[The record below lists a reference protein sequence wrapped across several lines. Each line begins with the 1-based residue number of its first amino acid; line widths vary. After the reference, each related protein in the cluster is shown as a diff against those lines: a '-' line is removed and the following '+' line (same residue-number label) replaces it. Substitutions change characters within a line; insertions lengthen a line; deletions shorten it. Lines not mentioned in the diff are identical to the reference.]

1 MAKKSKS
8 VSHSDEVLSQAF
20 DSPLAQNVKFKKEL
34 EEVQKYYEF
43 FDGFDI
49 TDLNSDY
56 GQTWKIEED
65 NLDYIPSRE
74 IRNHVR
80 QLIKKQSRFM
90 MSQEPE
96 LVFNA
101 IVEGREKKA
110 EQKRILFDSIFR
122 QAKFW
127 SKASNALTDAT
138 VGKRVL
144 MTVLGNEGEPID
156 VRFYPMPQFSY
167 TVDPKDSSKLL
178 VVDIVYQDE
187 RTRGMDKE
195 AQLWHHYRYEMKAGA
210 SESGITSALEDKE
223 EECWLTYVL
232 TDGESN
238 QIYITE
244 DGGTTIKE
252 SSAKLVDIEDNLG
265 NKIQVPLAVT
275 ESASTGLSQIP
286 ARVILNEP
294 LTNDVYGNSDV
305 KDLITIAD
313 NMNRTIS
320 DLRDALRFRMFE
332 QPVIIDGSTKSLQ
345 GMKIAPNAVVD
356 LKTDTSTSIGAGGGS
371 KQAQVTSISSNFNFL
386 PSVQYY
392 LDEAKRSMYE
402 LMDQPLPEKVQSAP
416 SGIAMQFLFYDL
428 MSRCDSK
435 WVEWDSAIEWLVSMI
450 EEILEKV
457 SVDIEPL
464 PENLKSAWQ
473 EITTLT
479 INHNYPLPADEQAKR
494 QTAMQEVQTSVR
506 SHQSYIEEFSRNEN
520 AEDEWN
526 RILEEAAQLEELS
539 SGAMLQLAENE
550 SQLEDTENEQ
560 TEEDE
565 PETLEGTEEESES
578 ESSGAGESGAES
590 TEAEV

>member
-8 VSHSDEVLSQAF
+8 VSHTDEVLSQAF
-20 DSPLAQNVKFKKEL
+20 DSPLAKNIKFKKEL

-56 GQTWKIEED
+56 GQTWKINED
-65 NLDYIPSRE
+65 QLDYVPTRE
-74 IRNHVR
+74 IRNIVR
-80 QLIKKQSRFM
+80 QLVKKQSRFM

-96 LVFNA
+96 LVFNP
-101 IVEGREKKA
+101 INEGRENQA
-110 EQKRILFDSIFR
+110 EQKRILFDSILR

-127 SKASNALTDAT
+127 SKAANALTDST

-144 MTVLGNEGEPID
+144 MTVIGNDGEGID

-167 TVDPKDSSKLL
+167 TVDPKDSSRLL

-195 AQLWHHYRYEMKAGA
+195 AQLWHHYRYEMKSSA
-210 SESGITSALEDKE
+210 SESGITQALENVE
-223 EECWLTYVL
+223 EECWLTYAL

-238 QIYITE
+238 QIYIAE
-244 DGGTTIKE
+244 DGSTTIKE
-252 SSAKLVDIEDNLG
+252 TSAKLVNIEDNLG
-265 NKIQVPLAVT
+265 NPIQVPLAVT
-275 ESASTGLSQIP
+275 ESTPTGLSQIP

-305 KDLITIAD
+305 KDLITIAE
-313 NMNRTIS
+313 NINRTVS

-345 GMKIAPNAVVD
+345 GMKIAPNAVID
-356 LKTDTSTSIGAGGGS
+356 LKTDTSSSLGASGGS
-371 KQAQVTSISSNFNFL
+371 RQASVSSISSNFNFL

-392 LDEAKRSMYE
+392 LDEAKRTMYE

-435 WVEWDSAIEWLVSMI
+435 WIEWDSAIEWMVGMI

-457 SVDIEPL
+457 SVNLDPL

-479 INHNYPLPADEQAKR
+479 INHSYPLPADEQAKR
-494 QTAMQEVQTSVR
+494 QTAMQEVQTNVR
-506 SHQSYIEEFSRNEN
+506 SHQSYIEEFGRMEN
-520 AEDEWN
+520 AEDEWT
-526 RILEEAAQLEELS
+526 RILEEAAQLDEVS

-550 SQLEDTENEQ
+550 ANQEDTENVEN
-560 TEEDE
+560 EEDE
-565 PETLEGTEEESES
+565 TKTDESLEEGEESEPGRS
-578 ESSGAGESGAES
+578 EESG
-590 TEAEV
+590 TEAPES

>member
-8 VSHSDEVLSQAF
+8 VSHTDEVLSQAF
-20 DSPLAQNVKFKKEL
+20 DSPLAKNAKFKKEL
-34 EEVQKYYEF
+34 QEVQLYYEY
-43 FDGFDI
+43 FDGFDV

-56 GQTWKIEED
+56 GQTWKIDEEA
-65 NLDYIPSRE
+65 LDYKPTRE
-74 IRNHVR
+74 IRNLIR
-80 QLIKKQSRFM
+80 QLVKKQSRFM

-96 LVFNA
+96 LVFNP
-101 IVEGREKKA
+101 ITEGREKQA
-110 EQKRILFDSIFR
+110 EQKRILFDSILR

-156 VRFYPMPQFSY
+156 VRFFPMPQFSY
-167 TVDPKDSSKLL
+167 IVDPKDSSKLL

-195 AQLWHHYRYEMKAGA
+195 DQLWHHYRYEMKSGS
-210 SESGITSALEDKE
+210 SESGVANALDNIE
-223 EECWLTYVL
+223 EECWLTYTL

-238 QIYITE
+238 QIYVAE

-252 SSAKLVDIEDNLG
+252 SSAKLVEIEDNLG
-265 NKIQVPLAVT
+265 NPIQVPLAVR
-275 ESASTGLSQIP
+275 ESAPTGLSQIP

-294 LTNDVYGNSDV
+294 LTNDVYGTSDV
-305 KDLITIAD
+305 KDLVTIAD
-313 NMNRTIS
+313 NMNKTVS

-332 QPVIIDGSTKSLQ
+332 QPVIVDGSTKSIQ
-345 GMKIAPNAVVD
+345 GIKIAPNALID
-356 LKTDTSTSIGAGGGS
+356 LKTDISSGIGSGGS
-371 KQAQVTSISSNFNFL
+371 SRQASVTSISSNFNFL

-392 LDEAKRSMYE
+392 LDEAKRTMYE

-457 SVDIEPL
+457 SVNIEPL

-479 INHNYPLPADEQAKR
+479 INHNYPLPADEQARR

-550 SQLEDTENEQ
+550 SQIMEDTNNGEDEENE
-560 TEEDE
+560 TET
-565 PETLEGTEEESES
+565 PEGTEEASES
-578 ESSGAGESGAES
+578 EQGGNG
-590 TEAEV
+590 TEEGGSA

>member
-1 MAKKSKS
+1 MPKKSKS
-8 VSHSDEVLSQAF
+8 VSHTDEILSQAF

-49 TDLNSDY
+49 TDMNSDY
-56 GQTWKIEED
+56 GQTWKIDED
-65 NLDYIPSRE
+65 KLDYIPTRE

-96 LVFNA
+96 LVFNPVA
-101 IVEGREKKA
+101 EGREKQA
-110 EQKRILFDSIFR
+110 EQKRILFDSILR
-122 QAKFW
+122 QSKFW
-127 SKASNALTDAT
+127 TKATNALTDAT

-144 MTVLGNEGEPID
+144 MTVLGNEGESID

-167 TVDPKDSSKLL
+167 IVDPKDGSKLL

-210 SESGITSALEDKE
+210 SESGITTALEDKE
-223 EECWLTYVL
+223 EECWLTYAL

-244 DGGTTIKE
+244 DGETTIKE
-252 SSAKLVDIEDNLG
+252 NSAKLVDIEDNLG

-275 ESASTGLSQIP
+275 ESAPTGLSQIP

-313 NMNRTIS
+313 NSNRTIS

-345 GMKIAPNAVVD
+345 GMKIAPNAVID
-356 LKTDTSTSIGAGGGS
+356 LKTDSSISIGAGGGG
-371 KQAQVTSISSNFNFL
+371 KQAQVSSISSNFNFL

-428 MSRCDSK
+428 MSRCDGK
-435 WVEWDSAIEWLVSMI
+435 WVEWDSAIEWLVSMV

-457 SVDIEPL
+457 RVNIEPL
-464 PENLKSAWQ
+464 PDNLKSAAQ

-479 INHNYPLPADEQAKR
+479 INHSYPLPSDEQAKR
-494 QTAMQEVQTSVR
+494 QIAMQEVQTNVR

-520 AEDEWN
+520 AEDEWS

-539 SGAMLQLAENE
+539 AGAMLQLAENE
-550 SQLEDTENEQ
+550 SQMENTENEQ
-560 TEEDE
+560 TEENE
-565 PETLEGTEEESES
+565 SKVPESTEEESES
-578 ESSGAGESGAES
+578 EPS
-590 TEAEV
+590 

>member
-1 MAKKSKS
+1 MSKKSKA
-8 VSHSDEVLSQAF
+8 VSHTDEILSQAF

-49 TDLNSDY
+49 TDMNSDY
-56 GQTWKIEED
+56 GQTWKIDED
-65 NLDYIPSRE
+65 KLDYVPTRE

-96 LVFNA
+96 LIFNPVA
-101 IVEGREKKA
+101 EGREKQA
-110 EQKRILFDSIFR
+110 EQKRILFDSILR
-122 QAKFW
+122 QSKFW
-127 SKASNALTDAT
+127 TKATNALTDAT

-144 MTVLGNEGEPID
+144 MTVLGNEGEPVD

-210 SESGITSALEDKE
+210 KESGITSALEDVE

-244 DGGTTIKE
+244 DGETTIKE
-252 SSAKLVDIEDNLG
+252 TSAKLVDIEDNLG
-265 NKIQVPLAVT
+265 NTIQVPLAVK
-275 ESASTGLSQIP
+275 ESAPTGLSQIP

-356 LKTDTSTSIGAGGGS
+356 LKTDTSASIGAGGGR
-371 KQAQVTSISSNFNFL
+371 QAAVTSISSSFNFL

-416 SGIAMQFLFYDL
+416 SGVAMQFLFYDL
-428 MSRCDSK
+428 MSRCDGK
-435 WVEWDSAIEWLVSMI
+435 WVEWDSAIEWLVSMV

-457 SVDIEPL
+457 RVNIEPL
-464 PENLKSAWQ
+464 PDNLKSAAQ

-479 INHNYPLPADEQAKR
+479 INHSYPLPSDEQAKR
-494 QTAMQEVQTSVR
+494 QIAMQEVQTNVR

-520 AEDEWN
+520 AEEEWS

-539 SGAMLQLAENE
+539 AGAMLQLAENE
-550 SQLEDTENEQ
+550 SQMEDAENEQ
-560 TEEDE
+560 NEEDKPEEDE
-565 PETLEGTEEESES
+565 STTESE
-578 ESSGAGESGAES
+578 
-590 TEAEV
+590 

>member
-8 VSHSDEVLSQAF
+8 VSHTDEVLSQAF

-34 EEVQKYYEF
+34 EEVQLYYEH
-43 FDGFDI
+43 FDGFDV
-49 TDLNSDY
+49 TDMNSDY
-56 GQTWKIEED
+56 GQTWKIDED
-65 NLDYIPSRE
+65 KLDYKPTRE
-74 IRNHVR
+74 IRNLIR
-80 QLIKKQSRFM
+80 QLVKKQSRFM

-101 IVEGREKKA
+101 VVEGREKQA
-110 EQKRILFDSIFR
+110 EQKRILFDSILR
-122 QAKFW
+122 QANFW
-127 SKASNALTDAT
+127 PKAASALTDAT

-144 MTVLGNEGEPID
+144 MTVLGNEGESVD

-195 AQLWHHYRYEMKAGA
+195 AQLWHHYRYEMKAGD

-265 NKIQVPLAVT
+265 NKIQVPLALM
-275 ESASTGLSQIP
+275 ESAPTGLSQIP

-345 GMKIAPNAVVD
+345 GMKIAPNAVID

-371 KQAQVTSISSNFNFL
+371 KQASVTSISSNFNFL
-386 PSVQYY
+386 PAVQYY

-457 SVDIEPL
+457 SVAIEPL
-464 PENLKSAWQ
+464 PEDLKSSWQ

-520 AEDEWN
+520 AEDEWS

-565 PETLEGTEEESES
+565 TDAPEGTEEESES
-578 ESSGAGESGAES
+578 EPSGAGESGAES
-590 TEAEV
+590 PEAEL

>member
-8 VSHSDEVLSQAF
+8 VSHTDEVLSQAF
-20 DSPLAQNVKFKKEL
+20 DSPLAQNAKFKKEL
-34 EEVQKYYEF
+34 QEVQLYYEY
-43 FDGFDI
+43 FDGFDVA
-49 TDLNSDY
+49 DLNSDY
-56 GQTWKIEED
+56 GQTWKIDEEA
-65 NLDYIPSRE
+65 LDYKPTRE
-74 IRNHVR
+74 IRNLIR
-80 QLIKKQSRFM
+80 QLVKKQSRFM

-96 LVFNA
+96 LVFNP
-101 IVEGREKKA
+101 ITEGREKQA
-110 EQKRILFDSIFR
+110 EQKRILFDSILR

-144 MTVLGNEGEPID
+144 MTVLGNEGEPVD

-167 TVDPKDSSKLL
+167 IVAPEDNSRLL

-210 SESGITSALEDKE
+210 SESGIASALEDKE
-223 EECWLTYVL
+223 EECWLTYAL

-238 QIYITE
+238 QIYVAE

-252 SSAKLVDIEDNLG
+252 TSAKLVEIEDNLG
-265 NKIQVPLAVT
+265 NPVQVPLAVK
-275 ESASTGLSQIP
+275 ESAPTGLSEIP

-294 LTNDVYGNSDV
+294 LTNDAYGNSDV

-345 GMKIAPNAVVD
+345 GMKIAPNAVID
-356 LKTDTSTSIGAGGGS
+356 LKTDTSASIGAGGGS
-371 KQAQVTSISSNFNFL
+371 KQASVTSISSNFNFL

-457 SVDIEPL
+457 SVDIDPL

-479 INHNYPLPADEQAKR
+479 INHSYPLPADEQAKR

-520 AEDEWN
+520 AEDEWT

-550 SQLEDTENEQ
+550 SQIMEDTNNG
-560 TEEDE
+560 EDE
-565 PETLEGTEEESES
+565 TKTPEGTEEGKQSERGS
-578 ESSGAGESGAES
+578 AG
-590 TEAEV
+590 TEEAGSADS

>member
-1 MAKKSKS
+1 MAKKSKA
-8 VSHSDEVLSQAF
+8 VSHTDEVLSQAF
-20 DSPLAQNVKFKKEL
+20 DSPLAQNAKFKKEL
-34 EEVQKYYEF
+34 EEVQLYYEY
-43 FDGFDI
+43 FDGFDV
-49 TDLNSDY
+49 TDMNSNY
-56 GQTWKIEED
+56 GQTWKIDED
-65 NLDYIPSRE
+65 KLDYIPTRE
-74 IRNHVR
+74 IRNHLR
-80 QLIKKQSRFM
+80 QLVRKQSRFM

-96 LVFNA
+96 LIFNP
-101 IVEGREKKA
+101 VTEGREKQA
-110 EQKRILFDSIFR
+110 EDKRILFDSILR

-127 SKASNALTDAT
+127 SKAANALTDAT

-144 MTVLGNEGEPID
+144 MTVLGNEGEPVDI
-156 VRFYPMPQFSY
+156 RFYPMPQFSY
-167 TVDPKDSSKLL
+167 TVDPKYTSRLL
-178 VVDIVYQDE
+178 AVDIVYQDE

-210 SESGITSALEDKE
+210 KESGITSALEDVE
-223 EECWLTYVL
+223 EECWLTYAL

-244 DGGTTIKE
+244 EGETTIKE

-265 NKIQVPLAVT
+265 NKVQVPLAVL
-275 ESASTGLSQIP
+275 ESAPTGLSQIP

-313 NMNRTIS
+313 NMNKTIS

-345 GMKIAPNAVVD
+345 GMKIAPNAVID
-356 LKTDTSTSIGAGGGS
+356 LKTDTSSSIGAGGGS
-371 KQAQVTSISSNFNFL
+371 RQAAVTSITSNFNFL
-386 PSVQYY
+386 PAVQYY
-392 LDEAKRSMYE
+392 LDEAKRAMYE

-435 WVEWDSAIEWLVSMI
+435 WVEWDSAIEWMISMI

-457 SVDIEPL
+457 PVTIEPL
-464 PENLKSAWQ
+464 PEALKSAWQ

-479 INHNYPLPADEQAKR
+479 INHNYPLPADELAKR
-494 QTAMQEVQTSVR
+494 QTAMQEVQTNVR

-520 AEDEWN
+520 AEDEWS
-526 RILEEAAQLEELS
+526 RILEEAAELEELS

-550 SQLEDTENEQ
+550 SQMEDTKDEQ

-565 PETLEGTEEESES
+565 TKAPEGTEKESES
-578 ESSGAGESGAES
+578 KSSGDGESGTSS
-590 TEAEV
+590 TEA

>member
-1 MAKKSKS
+1 MAKKSKA
-8 VSHSDEVLSQAF
+8 VSHTDEVLSQAF
-20 DSPLAQNVKFKKEL
+20 DSPLAQNAKFKKEL
-34 EEVQKYYEF
+34 EEVQLYYEY
-43 FDGFDI
+43 FDGFDV
-49 TDLNSDY
+49 TDMNSNY
-56 GQTWKIEED
+56 GQTWKIDED
-65 NLDYIPSRE
+65 KLDYVPTRE

-96 LVFNA
+96 LVFNPVA
-101 IVEGREKKA
+101 EGREKQA
-110 EQKRILFDSIFR
+110 EQKRILFDSILR
-122 QAKFW
+122 QSKFW
-127 SKASNALTDAT
+127 TKATNALTDAT

-144 MTVLGNEGEPID
+144 MTVLGNEGESID
-156 VRFYPMPQFSY
+156 VRFYPIPQFSY
-167 TVDPKDSSKLL
+167 IVDPKDSSKLL
-178 VVDIVYQDE
+178 SVDIVYQDE

-210 SESGITSALEDKE
+210 SESGISSALEDNE

-244 DGGTTIKE
+244 DGETTIKE
-252 SSAKLVDIEDNLG
+252 TSAKLVDIEDNLG
-265 NKIQVPLAVT
+265 NTIQVPLAVK
-275 ESASTGLSQIP
+275 ESAPTGLSQIP

-313 NMNRTIS
+313 NTNRTIS

-356 LKTDTSTSIGAGGGS
+356 LKTDTSASIGAGGGR
-371 KQAQVTSISSNFNFL
+371 QAAVTSISSSFNFL

-416 SGIAMQFLFYDL
+416 SGVAMQFLFYDL
-428 MSRCDSK
+428 MSRCDGK
-435 WVEWDSAIEWLVSMI
+435 WVEWDSAIEWLVAMV

-457 SVDIEPL
+457 RVNIEPL
-464 PENLKSAWQ
+464 PDNLKSAAQ

-479 INHNYPLPADEQAKR
+479 INHSYPLPSDEQAKR
-494 QTAMQEVQTSVR
+494 QIAMQEVQTNVR

-520 AEDEWN
+520 AEDEWS

-539 SGAMLQLAENE
+539 AGAMLQLAENE
-550 SQLEDTENEQ
+550 SQMEDAENEQ
-560 TEEDE
+560 NEEDKTEEDE
-565 PETLEGTEEESES
+565 STTESE
-578 ESSGAGESGAES
+578 
-590 TEAEV
+590 

>member
-1 MAKKSKS
+1 MAKKSKA
-8 VSHSDEVLSQAF
+8 VSHTDEVLSQAF
-20 DSPLAQNVKFKKEL
+20 DSPLAQNAKFKKEL
-34 EEVQKYYEF
+34 EEVQLYYEY
-43 FDGFDI
+43 FDGFDV
-49 TDLNSDY
+49 TDMNSNY
-56 GQTWKIEED
+56 GQTWKIDED
-65 NLDYIPSRE
+65 KLDYIPTRE
-74 IRNHVR
+74 IRNHLR
-80 QLIKKQSRFM
+80 QLVKKQSRFM

-96 LVFNA
+96 LIFNPV
-101 IVEGREKKA
+101 IEGREKQA
-110 EQKRILFDSIFR
+110 EDKRILFDSILR

-127 SKASNALTDAT
+127 SKATNALTDAT

-144 MTVLGNEGEPID
+144 MTVLGNEGEPVDI
-156 VRFYPMPQFSY
+156 RFYPMPQFSY
-167 TVDPKDSSKLL
+167 TVDPKDTSRLL
-178 VVDIVYQDE
+178 AVDIVYQDE

-210 SESGITSALEDKE
+210 KESGITSALEDVE
-223 EECWLTYVL
+223 EECWLTYAL

-244 DGGTTIKE
+244 DGETTIKE

-265 NKIQVPLAVT
+265 NKVQVPLAVI
-275 ESASTGLSQIP
+275 ESAPTGLSQIP

-345 GMKIAPNAVVD
+345 GMKIAPNAVID
-356 LKTDTSTSIGAGGGS
+356 LKTDTSSSIGASGGS
-371 KQAQVTSISSNFNFL
+371 RQATVTSITSNFNFL
-386 PSVQYY
+386 PAAQYY
-392 LDEAKRSMYE
+392 LDEAKRAMYE

-435 WVEWDSAIEWLVSMI
+435 WVEWDSAIEWMISMI

-457 SVDIEPL
+457 PVTIEPL
-464 PENLKSAWQ
+464 PEALKSAWQ

-479 INHNYPLPADEQAKR
+479 INHNYPLPADELAKR
-494 QTAMQEVQTSVR
+494 QTAMQEVQTNVR

-526 RILEEAAQLEELS
+526 RILEEAAELEELS

-550 SQLEDTENEQ
+550 SQMEDTENEQ

-565 PETLEGTEEESES
+565 TKAPESTEKESES
-578 ESSGAGESGAES
+578 QSSGDGESGTS
-590 TEAEV
+590 SPEA

>member
-8 VSHSDEVLSQAF
+8 VSHTDEVLSQAF
-20 DSPLAQNVKFKKEL
+20 DSPLAQNAKFKKEL
-34 EEVQKYYEF
+34 QEVQLYYEY
-43 FDGFDI
+43 FDGFDV

-56 GQTWKIEED
+56 GQTWKIDEEA
-65 NLDYIPSRE
+65 LDYKPTRE
-74 IRNHVR
+74 IRNLIR
-80 QLIKKQSRFM
+80 QLVKKQSRFM

-96 LVFNA
+96 LVFNP
-101 IVEGREKKA
+101 ITEGREKQA
-110 EQKRILFDSIFR
+110 EQKRILFDSILR

-156 VRFYPMPQFSY
+156 VRFFPMPQFSY
-167 TVDPKDSSKLL
+167 IVDPKDSSRLL

-195 AQLWHHYRYEMKAGA
+195 AQLWHHYRYEMKSGA
-210 SESGITSALEDKE
+210 SESGVANALDDID
-223 EECWLTYVL
+223 EECWLTYTL

-238 QIYITE
+238 QIYVAE

-252 SSAKLVDIEDNLG
+252 SSAKLVEIEDNLG
-265 NKIQVPLAVT
+265 NPIQVPLAVM
-275 ESASTGLSQIP
+275 ESAPTGLSQIP

-294 LTNDVYGNSDV
+294 LTNDVYGTSDV
-305 KDLITIAD
+305 KDLVTIAD
-313 NMNRTIS
+313 NMNKTIS

-332 QPVIIDGSTKSLQ
+332 QPVIVDGSTKSIQ
-345 GMKIAPNAVVD
+345 GIKIAPNALID
-356 LKTDTSTSIGAGGGS
+356 LKTDISSGIGSGGS
-371 KQAQVTSISSNFNFL
+371 SRQASVTSISSNFNFL

-392 LDEAKRSMYE
+392 LDEAKRTMYE
-402 LMDQPLPEKVQSAP
+402 LMDQPIPEKVQSAP

-457 SVDIEPL
+457 SVNIEPL

-520 AEDEWN
+520 AEDEWS

-539 SGAMLQLAENE
+539 SGAMLQLAEKE
-550 SQLEDTENEQ
+550 SQTMEDTNNGEDEENE
-560 TEEDE
+560 TET
-565 PETLEGTEEESES
+565 PEGTEEASES
-578 ESSGAGESGAES
+578 EQGGDGTEEGGSAES
-590 TEAEV
+590 

>member
-1 MAKKSKS
+1 MSKKSKA
-8 VSHSDEVLSQAF
+8 VSHTDEILSQAF

-49 TDLNSDY
+49 TDMNSDY
-56 GQTWKIEED
+56 GQTWKIDED
-65 NLDYIPSRE
+65 KLDYIPTRE

-96 LVFNA
+96 LIFNPVA
-101 IVEGREKKA
+101 EGREKQA
-110 EQKRILFDSIFR
+110 EQKRILFDSILR
-122 QAKFW
+122 QSRFW
-127 SKASNALTDAT
+127 TKATNALTDAT

-144 MTVLGNEGEPID
+144 MTVLGNEGESID

-167 TVDPKDSSKLL
+167 IVDPKDSSKLL
-178 VVDIVYQDE
+178 SVDIVYQDE

-210 SESGITSALEDKE
+210 SESGISSALEDNE

-244 DGGTTIKE
+244 DGETTIKE
-252 SSAKLVDIEDNLG
+252 TSAKLVDIEDNLG
-265 NKIQVPLAVT
+265 NTIQVPLAVK
-275 ESASTGLSQIP
+275 ESAPTGLSQIP

-313 NMNRTIS
+313 NTNRTIS

-345 GMKIAPNAVVD
+345 GMKIAPNVVVD
-356 LKTDTSTSIGAGGGS
+356 LKTDTSASIGAGGGR
-371 KQAQVTSISSNFNFL
+371 QAAVTSISSSFNFL

-416 SGIAMQFLFYDL
+416 SGVAMQFLFYDL
-428 MSRCDSK
+428 MSRCDGK
-435 WVEWDSAIEWLVSMI
+435 WVEWDSAIEWLVAMV

-457 SVDIEPL
+457 RVNIEPL
-464 PENLKSAWQ
+464 PDNLKSAAQ

-479 INHNYPLPADEQAKR
+479 INHSYPLPSDEQAKR
-494 QTAMQEVQTSVR
+494 QIAMQEVQSNVR

-520 AEDEWN
+520 AEDEWS

-539 SGAMLQLAENE
+539 AGAMLQLAENE
-550 SQLEDTENEQ
+550 SQMEDAENEQNEEDETENEQ
-560 TEEDE
+560 NEEDKTEEDKTKE
-565 PETLEGTEEESES
+565 DENTTESE
-578 ESSGAGESGAES
+578 
-590 TEAEV
+590 

>member
-1 MAKKSKS
+1 MAKKSKA
-8 VSHSDEVLSQAF
+8 VSHTDEILSQAF

-49 TDLNSDY
+49 TDMNSDY
-56 GQTWKIEED
+56 GQTWKIDED
-65 NLDYIPSRE
+65 KLDYVPTRE

-96 LVFNA
+96 LVFNPVA
-101 IVEGREKKA
+101 EGREKQA
-110 EQKRILFDSIFR
+110 EQKRILFDSILR
-122 QAKFW
+122 QSKFW
-127 SKASNALTDAT
+127 TKATNALTDAT

-144 MTVLGNEGEPID
+144 MTVLGNEGESID

-167 TVDPKDSSKLL
+167 IVDPKDSSKLL
-178 VVDIVYQDE
+178 SVDIVYQDE

-210 SESGITSALEDKE
+210 SESGISSALEDNE

-244 DGGTTIKE
+244 DGETTIKE
-252 SSAKLVDIEDNLG
+252 TSAKLVDIEDNLG
-265 NKIQVPLAVT
+265 NTIQVPLAVK
-275 ESASTGLSQIP
+275 ESAPTGLSQIP

-313 NMNRTIS
+313 NTNRTIS

-356 LKTDTSTSIGAGGGS
+356 LKTDTSASIGAGGGR
-371 KQAQVTSISSNFNFL
+371 QAAVTSISSSFNFL

-416 SGIAMQFLFYDL
+416 SGVAMQFLFYDL
-428 MSRCDSK
+428 MSRCDGK
-435 WVEWDSAIEWLVSMI
+435 WVEWDSAIEWLVAMV

-457 SVDIEPL
+457 RVNIEPL
-464 PENLKSAWQ
+464 PDNLKSAAQ

-479 INHNYPLPADEQAKR
+479 INHSYPLPSDEQAKR
-494 QTAMQEVQTSVR
+494 QIAMQEVQTNVR

-520 AEDEWN
+520 AEDEWS

-539 SGAMLQLAENE
+539 AGAMLQLAENE
-550 SQLEDTENEQ
+550 SQMEDTKDEQ

-565 PETLEGTEEESES
+565 TKAPEGTEKES
-578 ESSGAGESGAES
+578 
-590 TEAEV
+590 

>member
-1 MAKKSKS
+1 MAKKSKA
-8 VSHSDEVLSQAF
+8 VSHTDEVLSQAF
-20 DSPLAQNVKFKKEL
+20 DSPLAQNAKFKKEL
-34 EEVQKYYEF
+34 EEVQKYYEL
-43 FDGFDI
+43 FDGFDV
-49 TDLNSDY
+49 TDMNSDY
-56 GQTWKIEED
+56 GQTWKID
-65 NLDYIPSRE
+65 ADKLDYVPTRE

-96 LVFNA
+96 LIFNPVA
-101 IVEGREKKA
+101 EGREKQA
-110 EQKRILFDSIFR
+110 EQKRILFDSILR
-122 QAKFW
+122 RSKFW
-127 SKASNALTDAT
+127 SKAANALTDAT

-144 MTVLGNEGEPID
+144 MTVLGNEGEPVDI
-156 VRFYPMPQFSY
+156 RFYPMPQFSY
-167 TVDPKDSSKLL
+167 TLDPKDISRLL
-178 VVDIVYQDE
+178 AVDIVYQDE

-195 AQLWHHYRYEMKAGA
+195 TQLWHHYRYEMKAGA
-210 SESGITSALEDKE
+210 KESGITSALEDVE
-223 EECWLTYVL
+223 EECWLTYAL

-244 DGGTTIKE
+244 DGETTIKE

-265 NKIQVPLAVT
+265 NKIQVPLAVI
-275 ESASTGLSQIP
+275 ESAPTGLSQIP
-286 ARVILNEP
+286 ARVVLNES

-356 LKTDTSTSIGAGGGS
+356 LKTDTSASIGAGGGS
-371 KQAQVTSISSNFNFL
+371 KQASVTSISSNFNFL
-386 PSVQYY
+386 PAVQYY

-457 SVDIEPL
+457 SVAIEPL
-464 PENLKSAWQ
+464 PEDLKSSWQ

-520 AEDEWN
+520 AEDEWS

-550 SQLEDTENEQ
+550 SQMEDTENEQ

-565 PETLEGTEEESES
+565 TKALEGTEEES

-590 TEAEV
+590 PEAEV

>member
-8 VSHSDEVLSQAF
+8 VSHTDEVLSQAF
-20 DSPLAQNVKFKKEL
+20 DSPLAQNAKFKKEL
-34 EEVQKYYEF
+34 EEVQLYYEY
-43 FDGFDI
+43 FDGFDV
-49 TDLNSDY
+49 TDMNSDY
-56 GQTWKIEED
+56 GQTWKIDED
-65 NLDYIPSRE
+65 KLDYIPTRE
-74 IRNHVR
+74 IRNHLR
-80 QLIKKQSRFM
+80 QLVKKQSRFM

-96 LVFNA
+96 LIFNP
-101 IVEGREKKA
+101 VTEGREKQA
-110 EQKRILFDSIFR
+110 EDKRILFDSILR

-127 SKASNALTDAT
+127 SKATNALTDAT

-144 MTVLGNEGEPID
+144 MTVLGNEGEPVDI
-156 VRFYPMPQFSY
+156 RFYPMPQFSY
-167 TVDPKDSSKLL
+167 TVDPKDTSRLL
-178 VVDIVYQDE
+178 AVDIVYQDE

-210 SESGITSALEDKE
+210 KESGITSALEDIE
-223 EECWLTYVL
+223 EECWLTYAL

-244 DGGTTIKE
+244 EGETTIKE

-265 NKIQVPLAVT
+265 NKIQVPLAVR
-275 ESASTGLSQIP
+275 ESAPTGLSQIP
-286 ARVILNEP
+286 AKVILNEP

-345 GMKIAPNAVVD
+345 GMKIAPNAVID
-356 LKTDTSTSIGAGGGS
+356 LKTDSSISIGAGGGG

-435 WVEWDSAIEWLVSMI
+435 WVEWDSAIEWLVGMI

-457 SVDIEPL
+457 SVTIDPL

-479 INHNYPLPADEQAKR
+479 INHSYPLPADEQAKR
-494 QTAMQEVQTSVR
+494 QTAMQEVQTNVR
-506 SHQSYIEEFSRNEN
+506 SHQSYLEEFSRNEN
-520 AEDEWN
+520 AEDEWS

-550 SQLEDTENEQ
+550 SQMENTENE
-560 TEEDE
+560 
-565 PETLEGTEEESES
+565 
-578 ESSGAGESGAES
+578 
-590 TEAEV
+590 

>member
-1 MAKKSKS
+1 MAKKSKA
-8 VSHSDEVLSQAF
+8 VSHTDEVLSQAF
-20 DSPLAQNVKFKKEL
+20 DSPLAQNAKFKKEL
-34 EEVQKYYEF
+34 EEVQLYYEY
-43 FDGFDI
+43 FDGFDV
-49 TDLNSDY
+49 TDMNSNY
-56 GQTWKIEED
+56 GQTWKIDED
-65 NLDYIPSRE
+65 KLDYIPTRE
-74 IRNHVR
+74 IRNHLR
-80 QLIKKQSRFM
+80 QLVKKQSRFM

-96 LVFNA
+96 LIFNP
-101 IVEGREKKA
+101 VTEGRENQA
-110 EQKRILFDSIFR
+110 EDKRILFDSILR

-127 SKASNALTDAT
+127 SKATNALTDAT

-144 MTVLGNEGEPID
+144 MTVLGNEGEPVDI
-156 VRFYPMPQFSY
+156 RFYPMPQFSY
-167 TVDPKDSSKLL
+167 TVDPKDTSRLL
-178 VVDIVYQDE
+178 AVDIVYQDE

-210 SESGITSALEDKE
+210 KESGITSALEDVE
-223 EECWLTYVL
+223 EECWLTYAL

-244 DGGTTIKE
+244 DGETTIKE

-265 NKIQVPLAVT
+265 NKVQVPLAVI
-275 ESASTGLSQIP
+275 ESAPTGLSQIP

-345 GMKIAPNAVVD
+345 GMKIAPNAVID
-356 LKTDTSTSIGAGGGS
+356 LKTDTSSSIGASGGS
-371 KQAQVTSISSNFNFL
+371 RQATVTSITSNFNFL
-386 PSVQYY
+386 PAAQYY
-392 LDEAKRSMYE
+392 LDEAKRAMYE

-435 WVEWDSAIEWLVSMI
+435 WVEWDSAIEWMISMI

-457 SVDIEPL
+457 PVTIEPL
-464 PENLKSAWQ
+464 PEALKSAWQ

-479 INHNYPLPADEQAKR
+479 INHNYPLPADELAKR
-494 QTAMQEVQTSVR
+494 QTAMQEVQTNVR

-526 RILEEAAQLEELS
+526 RILEEAAELEELS

-550 SQLEDTENEQ
+550 SQMEDTENEQ

-565 PETLEGTEEESES
+565 TKAPESTEKESES
-578 ESSGAGESGAES
+578 QSSGDGESGTS
-590 TEAEV
+590 SPEA

>member
-1 MAKKSKS
+1 MAKKSKA
-8 VSHSDEVLSQAF
+8 VSHTDEILSQAF

-49 TDLNSDY
+49 TDMNSDY
-56 GQTWKIEED
+56 GQTWKIDED
-65 NLDYIPSRE
+65 KLDYVPTRE

-96 LVFNA
+96 LIFNPVA
-101 IVEGREKKA
+101 EGREKQA
-110 EQKRILFDSIFR
+110 EQKRILFDSILR
-122 QAKFW
+122 QSKFW
-127 SKASNALTDAT
+127 TKATNALTDAT

-144 MTVLGNEGEPID
+144 MTVLGNEGESID

-167 TVDPKDSSKLL
+167 IVDPKDSSKLL
-178 VVDIVYQDE
+178 SVDIVYQDE

-210 SESGITSALEDKE
+210 SESGISSALEDNE

-244 DGGTTIKE
+244 DGETTIKE
-252 SSAKLVDIEDNLG
+252 TSAKLVDIEDNLG
-265 NKIQVPLAVT
+265 NTIQVPLAVK
-275 ESASTGLSQIP
+275 ESAPTGLSQIP

-313 NMNRTIS
+313 NTNRTIS

-356 LKTDTSTSIGAGGGS
+356 LKTDTSASIGAGGGR
-371 KQAQVTSISSNFNFL
+371 QAAVTYISSSFNFL

-416 SGIAMQFLFYDL
+416 SGVAMQFLFYDL
-428 MSRCDSK
+428 MSRCDGK
-435 WVEWDSAIEWLVSMI
+435 WVEWDSAIEWLVAMV

-457 SVDIEPL
+457 RVNIEPL
-464 PENLKSAWQ
+464 PDNLKSAAQ

-479 INHNYPLPADEQAKR
+479 INHSYPLPSDEQAKR
-494 QTAMQEVQTSVR
+494 QIAMQEVQTNVR

-539 SGAMLQLAENE
+539 AGAMLQLAENE
-550 SQLEDTENEQ
+550 SQMEDAENEQ
-560 TEEDE
+560 N
-565 PETLEGTEEESES
+565 
-578 ESSGAGESGAES
+578 
-590 TEAEV
+590 

>member
-8 VSHSDEVLSQAF
+8 VSHTDEVLSQAF
-20 DSPLAQNVKFKKEL
+20 DSPLAQNAKFKKEL
-34 EEVQKYYEF
+34 QEVQIYYEY
-43 FDGFDI
+43 FDGFDV

-56 GQTWKIEED
+56 GQTWKIDEEA
-65 NLDYIPSRE
+65 LDYKPTRE
-74 IRNHVR
+74 IRNLIR
-80 QLIKKQSRFM
+80 QLVKKQSRFM

-96 LVFNA
+96 LVFNP
-101 IVEGREKKA
+101 ITEGREKQA
-110 EQKRILFDSIFR
+110 EQKRILFDSILR

-144 MTVLGNEGEPID
+144 MTVSGNEGESIN
-156 VRFYPMPQFSY
+156 VRFFPMPQFSY

-195 AQLWHHYRYEMKAGA
+195 AQLWHHYRYEMK
-210 SESGITSALEDKE
+210 SGSSGSGVANALDSIE
-223 EECWLTYVL
+223 EECWLTYTL

-238 QIYITE
+238 QIYVSE

-252 SSAKLVDIEDNLG
+252 SSSKLVEIEDNLG
-265 NKIQVPLAVT
+265 NPIQVPLAVK
-275 ESASTGLSQIP
+275 ESAPTGLSQIP
-286 ARVILNEP
+286 AHVILNEP
-294 LTNDVYGNSDV
+294 LTNDVYGTSDV
-305 KDLITIAD
+305 KDLVTIAD
-313 NMNRTIS
+313 NMNKTIS

-332 QPVIIDGSTKSLQ
+332 QPVIVDGSTKSIQ
-345 GMKIAPNAVVD
+345 GIKIAPNALID
-356 LKTDTSTSIGAGGGS
+356 LKTDISSGIGSGGS
-371 KQAQVTSISSNFNFL
+371 SRQASVTSISSNFNFL

-392 LDEAKRSMYE
+392 LDEAKRTMYE

-457 SVDIEPL
+457 SVNIEPL

-520 AEDEWN
+520 AEDEWS

-539 SGAMLQLAENE
+539 SGAMLQLAEKE
-550 SQLEDTENEQ
+550 SQITEGTNNGEDEENE
-560 TEEDE
+560 TET
-565 PETLEGTEEESES
+565 PEGTEEASES
-578 ESSGAGESGAES
+578 EPGGGGTEEGGSAES
-590 TEAEV
+590 

>member
-8 VSHSDEVLSQAF
+8 VSHTDEVLSQAF

-34 EEVQKYYEF
+34 EEVQLYYEH
-43 FDGFDI
+43 FDGFDV
-49 TDLNSDY
+49 TDMNSDY
-56 GQTWKIEED
+56 GQTWKIDED
-65 NLDYIPSRE
+65 KLDYKPTRE
-74 IRNHVR
+74 IRNLIR
-80 QLIKKQSRFM
+80 QLVKKQSRFM

-101 IVEGREKKA
+101 VVEGREKQA
-110 EQKRILFDSIFR
+110 EQKRILFDSILR
-122 QAKFW
+122 QANFW
-127 SKASNALTDAT
+127 PKAASALTDAT

-144 MTVLGNEGEPID
+144 MTVLGNEGESVD

-195 AQLWHHYRYEMKAGA
+195 AQLWHHYRYEMKAGD

-265 NKIQVPLAVT
+265 NKIQVPLALM
-275 ESASTGLSQIP
+275 ESAPTGLSQIP

-345 GMKIAPNAVVD
+345 GMKIAPNAVID

-371 KQAQVTSISSNFNFL
+371 KQASVTSISSNFNFL

-457 SVDIEPL
+457 SVAIEPL
-464 PENLKSAWQ
+464 PEDLKSSWQ

-520 AEDEWN
+520 AEDEWS

-565 PETLEGTEEESES
+565 TDAPEGTEEESES
-578 ESSGAGESGAES
+578 EPSGAGESGAES
-590 TEAEV
+590 PEAEL

>member
-8 VSHSDEVLSQAF
+8 VSHTDEVLSQAF
-20 DSPLAQNVKFKKEL
+20 DSPLAQNAKFKKEL
-34 EEVQKYYEF
+34 EEVQLYYEY

-56 GQTWKIEED
+56 GQTWKIDED
-65 NLDYIPSRE
+65 KLDYIPTRE
-74 IRNHVR
+74 IRNHLR
-80 QLIKKQSRFM
+80 QLVKKQSRFM

-96 LVFNA
+96 LIFNPV
-101 IVEGREKKA
+101 IEGREKQA
-110 EQKRILFDSIFR
+110 EQKRILFDSILR
-122 QAKFW
+122 QSKFW
-127 SKASNALTDAT
+127 SKAANALTDAT

-144 MTVLGNEGEPID
+144 MAVIGNEGEPVD

-167 TVDPKDSSKLL
+167 TVDPKDTSRLL
-178 VVDIVYQDE
+178 AVDIVYQDE

-210 SESGITSALEDKE
+210 KESGITSALEDVE
-223 EECWLTYVL
+223 EECWLTYAL

-244 DGGTTIKE
+244 DGETTIKE
-252 SSAKLVDIEDNLG
+252 SSAKLVEIEDNIG
-265 NKIQVPLAVT
+265 NKIQVPLAVL
-275 ESASTGLSQIP
+275 ESAPTGLSQIP

-356 LKTDTSTSIGAGGGS
+356 LKTDTSASIGAGGGS
-371 KQAQVTSISSNFNFL
+371 RQASVTSISSNFNFL

-435 WVEWDSAIEWLVSMI
+435 WVEWDSAIEWLVSMM

-457 SVDIEPL
+457 SVSIEPL

-520 AEDEWN
+520 AEEEWS

-550 SQLEDTENEQ
+550 SQMEDTENEQ

-565 PETLEGTEEESES
+565 TKAPEGTEKESES
-578 ESSGAGESGAES
+578 QSSGDGESGADNP
-590 TEAEV
+590 EAEL

>member
-8 VSHSDEVLSQAF
+8 VSHTDEVLSQAF
-20 DSPLAQNVKFKKEL
+20 DSPLAQNAKFKKEL
-34 EEVQKYYEF
+34 EEVQLYYEY

-56 GQTWKIEED
+56 GQTWKIDED
-65 NLDYIPSRE
+65 KLDYIPTRE
-74 IRNHVR
+74 IRNHLR
-80 QLIKKQSRFM
+80 QLVKKQSRFM

-96 LVFNA
+96 LIFNPV
-101 IVEGREKKA
+101 IEGREKQA
-110 EQKRILFDSIFR
+110 EQKRILFDSILR
-122 QAKFW
+122 QSKFW
-127 SKASNALTDAT
+127 SKAANALTDAT

-144 MTVLGNEGEPID
+144 MAVIGNEGEPVD

-167 TVDPKDSSKLL
+167 TVDPKDTSRLL
-178 VVDIVYQDE
+178 AVDIVYQDE

-210 SESGITSALEDKE
+210 KESGITSALEDVE
-223 EECWLTYVL
+223 EECWLTYAL

-244 DGGTTIKE
+244 DGETTIKE
-252 SSAKLVDIEDNLG
+252 SSAKLVEIEDNIG
-265 NKIQVPLAVT
+265 NKIQVPLAVL
-275 ESASTGLSQIP
+275 ESAPTGLSQIP

-345 GMKIAPNAVVD
+345 GMKIAPNAVID

-371 KQAQVTSISSNFNFL
+371 KQASVTSISSNFNFL
-386 PSVQYY
+386 PAVQYY

-457 SVDIEPL
+457 SVAIEPL
-464 PENLKSAWQ
+464 PEDLKSSWQ

-520 AEDEWN
+520 AEDEWS

-550 SQLEDTENEQ
+550 SQMEDTENEQ

-565 PETLEGTEEESES
+565 TKALEGTEEES

-590 TEAEV
+590 PEAEV

>member
-1 MAKKSKS
+1 MAKKSKA
-8 VSHSDEVLSQAF
+8 VSHTDEILSQAF

-49 TDLNSDY
+49 TDMNSDY
-56 GQTWKIEED
+56 GQTWKIDED
-65 NLDYIPSRE
+65 KLDYVPTRE

-96 LVFNA
+96 LIFNPVA
-101 IVEGREKKA
+101 EGREKQA
-110 EQKRILFDSIFR
+110 EQKRILFDSILR
-122 QAKFW
+122 QSRFW
-127 SKASNALTDAT
+127 TKATNALTDAT

-144 MTVLGNEGEPID
+144 MTVLGNEGESID

-167 TVDPKDSSKLL
+167 IVDPKDSSKLL
-178 VVDIVYQDE
+178 SVDIVYQDE

-210 SESGITSALEDKE
+210 SESGISSALEDNE

-244 DGGTTIKE
+244 DGETTIKE
-252 SSAKLVDIEDNLG
+252 TSAKLVDIEDNLG
-265 NKIQVPLAVT
+265 NTLQVPLAVK
-275 ESASTGLSQIP
+275 ESAPTGLSQIP

-313 NMNRTIS
+313 NTNRTIS

-356 LKTDTSTSIGAGGGS
+356 LKTDTSASIGAGGGR
-371 KQAQVTSISSNFNFL
+371 QAAVTSISSSFNFL

-416 SGIAMQFLFYDL
+416 SGVAMQFLFYDL
-428 MSRCDSK
+428 MSRCDGK
-435 WVEWDSAIEWLVSMI
+435 WVEWDSAIEWLVSMV

-457 SVDIEPL
+457 RVNIEPL
-464 PENLKSAWQ
+464 PDNLKSAAQ

-479 INHNYPLPADEQAKR
+479 INHSYPLPSDEQAKR
-494 QTAMQEVQTSVR
+494 QIAMQEVQTNVR

-520 AEDEWN
+520 AEDEWS

-539 SGAMLQLAENE
+539 AGAMLQLAENE
-550 SQLEDTENEQ
+550 SQMEDTENEQ
-560 TEEDE
+560 NEEDETEEDE
-565 PETLEGTEEESES
+565 STTESE
-578 ESSGAGESGAES
+578 
-590 TEAEV
+590 

>member
-8 VSHSDEVLSQAF
+8 VSHTDEVLSQAF

-34 EEVQKYYEF
+34 EEVQLYYEH
-43 FDGFDI
+43 FDGFDV
-49 TDLNSDY
+49 TDMNSDY
-56 GQTWKIEED
+56 GQTWKIDED
-65 NLDYIPSRE
+65 KLDYKPTRE
-74 IRNHVR
+74 IRNLIR
-80 QLIKKQSRFM
+80 QLVKKQSRFM

-101 IVEGREKKA
+101 VVEGREKQA
-110 EQKRILFDSIFR
+110 EQKRILFDSILR
-122 QAKFW
+122 QANFW
-127 SKASNALTDAT
+127 PKAASALTDAT

-144 MTVLGNEGEPID
+144 MTVLGNEGESVD

-195 AQLWHHYRYEMKAGA
+195 AQLWHHYRYEMKAGD

-265 NKIQVPLAVT
+265 NKIQVPLAVM
-275 ESASTGLSQIP
+275 ESAPTGLSQIP

-345 GMKIAPNAVVD
+345 GMKIAPNAVID

-371 KQAQVTSISSNFNFL
+371 KQASVTSISSNFNFL
-386 PSVQYY
+386 PAVQYY

-457 SVDIEPL
+457 SVAIEPL
-464 PENLKSAWQ
+464 PEDLKSSWQ

-520 AEDEWN
+520 AEDEWS

-550 SQLEDTENEQ
+550 SQMEDTENEQ

-565 PETLEGTEEESES
+565 TKALEGTEEES

-590 TEAEV
+590 PEAEV

>member
-1 MAKKSKS
+1 MPKKSKA
-8 VSHSDEVLSQAF
+8 VSHTDEILSQAF

-49 TDLNSDY
+49 TDMNSDY
-56 GQTWKIEED
+56 GQTWKIDED
-65 NLDYIPSRE
+65 KLDYVPTRE

-90 MSQEPE
+90 MSKEPE
-96 LVFNA
+96 LIFNPVA
-101 IVEGREKKA
+101 EGREKQA
-110 EQKRILFDSIFR
+110 EQKRILFDSILR
-122 QAKFW
+122 QSKFW
-127 SKASNALTDAT
+127 SKATNALTDAT

-167 TVDPKDSSKLL
+167 LVDPKDSSKLL
-178 VVDIVYQDE
+178 SVDIVYQDE

-195 AQLWHHYRYEMKAGA
+195 AQLWHHYRYEMKVGA
-210 SESGITSALEDKE
+210 SESGISSALEDTE

-244 DGGTTIKE
+244 DGETTIKE
-252 SSAKLVDIEDNLG
+252 TSAKLVDIEDNLG
-265 NKIQVPLAVT
+265 NTIQVPLTVK
-275 ESASTGLSQIP
+275 ESAPTGLSQIP

-313 NMNRTIS
+313 NTNRTIS

-356 LKTDTSTSIGAGGGS
+356 LKTDTSASIGAGGGR
-371 KQAQVTSISSNFNFL
+371 QAAVTSISSSFNFL

-416 SGIAMQFLFYDL
+416 SGVAMQFLFYDL
-428 MSRCDSK
+428 MSRCDGK
-435 WVEWDSAIEWLVSMI
+435 WVEWDSAIEWLVSMV

-457 SVDIEPL
+457 RVNIEPL
-464 PENLKSAWQ
+464 PDNLKSAAQ

-479 INHNYPLPADEQAKR
+479 INHSYPLPSDEQAKR
-494 QTAMQEVQTSVR
+494 QIAMQEVQSNVR

-520 AEDEWN
+520 AEDEWS

-550 SQLEDTENEQ
+550 SQMEDTENEQ
-560 TEEDE
+560 TKEDE
-565 PETLEGTEEESES
+565 TEPSKGTEEESES
-578 ESSGAGESGAES
+578 EPSGGGESGAEK